1 MSVGGMRPGAVD
13 DLGEFIT
20 AARGEV
26 EADLLLRGGR
36 VVNVFTHEIVE
47 TSVALRGDRI
57 VGLGDLPAREVID
70 LDGRYVCPGLIDAHV
85 HIEISML
92 PPHRFADAVL
102 PHGVTSVVCDPHE
115 IANVLGLD
123 GVRYMLDVSE
133 GLDLSVF
140 MMAPSCVPTSSME
153 TSGAALGAQDLVA
166 LADHPRVLG
175 LAEVM
180 NYPGVLAGSGDVL
193 DKLRG
198 FAGRPVDGHV
208 PGLTG
213 PDLQAYA
220 GAGIS
225 SDHESVTA
233 DEAREKLRLGMTVFL
248 REASNARNLVDLL
261 PAVDEYTARRCAFA
275 TDDRVPGELLR
286 DGSIDSLVRLAIRDG
301 LDPVTAVTM
310 ATLNPAEHYGLRDR
324 GAVAPGRRADL
335 LVTSDLRSLPVELV
349 VAGGRVVARD
359 GRRLR
364 DSVAAVATLP
374 STFHVAWPADLRLP
388 ARGRRARVIG
398 IVEEQLVTTAHVEE
412 VRVEDGIAVAD
423 PDRDLLR
430 VSVIERHRATGNVG
444 MGFVRGFGLRRGA
457 MASSVAND
465 CHNLVVVAV
474 DDADGLLAARTVA
487 DMGGGIAVVDSG
499 ELRAAMS
506 LPLAGLMADRAPEVV
521 ADELDAVTSAVRRL
535 GCTVPA
541 PFMAMSFLALPVIP
555 HLKLTDR
562 GLVDVDAFAFTDVF
576 VDELRQQAG

>member
-1 MSVGGMRPGAVD
+1 MND
-13 DLGEFIT
+13 DLGEFIR
-20 AARGEV
+20 AARGDV

-47 TSVALRGDRI
+47 TAVALRGDRI
-57 VGLGDLPAREVID
+57 VGLGELPAREVID

-92 PPHRFADAVL
+92 PPHRFADAVVQ
-102 PHGVTSVVCDPHE
+102 HGVTTVVCDPHE
-115 IANVLGLD
+115 IANVLGVP
-123 GVRYMLDVSE
+123 GVRYMLDASE
-133 GLDLSVF
+133 GLDLSVLV
-140 MMAPSCVPTSSME
+140 MAPSCVPTSSME
-153 TSGAALGAQDLVA
+153 TSGAALDAADLVT
-166 LADHPRVLG
+166 LGEHPRVLG

-180 NYPGVLAGSGDVL
+180 NFPGVLAGSGDVL

-198 FAGRPVDGHV
+198 FAGRPLDGHV
-208 PGLTG
+208 PGLSG

-233 DEAREKLRLGMTVFL
+233 EEAREKLRLGMTVFL
-248 REASNARNLVDLL
+248 REASNARNLLDLL
-261 PAVDEYTARRCAFA
+261 GAVDEHTARRCAFA

-286 DGSIDSLVRLAIRDG
+286 DGSIDSLVRLAVRGG
-301 LDPVTAVTM
+301 LDPVTAITM

-335 LVTSDLRSLPVELV
+335 VVTSDLREFPIELV
-349 VAGGRVVARD
+349 IAGGRVVARD
-359 GRRLR
+359 GHRLR
-364 DSVAAVATLP
+364 DSVAPAAALP
-374 STFHVAWPADLRLP
+374 DTFHIAWPPDLRLP
-388 ARGRRARVIG
+388 AGGRRARVIG
-398 IVEEQLVTTAHVEE
+398 IVEDQLVTTAHVEE
-412 VRVEDGIAVAD
+412 VRIEDGVAVAD
-423 PDRDLLR
+423 PDRDMLR

-465 CHNLVVVAV
+465 CHNLVVVAA
-474 DDADGLLAARTVA
+474 DDDDGFAAARAVA
-487 DMGGGIAVVDSG
+487 DMGGGIAVAAG
-499 ELRAAMS
+499 GRLRAAMA
-506 LPLAGLMADRAPEVV
+506 LPLAGLMADRAPELV
-521 ADELDAVTSAVRRL
+521 ADELDAVTSEVRQL
-535 GCTVPA
+535 GCAVPA

-576 VDELRQQAG
+576 VG

>member
-1 MSVGGMRPGAVD
+1 VINWGEAVD
-13 DLGEFIT
+13 DLGEFIR
-20 AARGEV
+20 AARGVV

-57 VGLGDLPAREVID
+57 VGLGDVPAREVID

-102 PHGVTSVVCDPHE
+102 PHGVTTVVCDPHE
-115 IANVLGLD
+115 IANVLGIE

-140 MMAPSCVPTSSME
+140 VMAPSCVPTSSME
-153 TSGAALGAQDLVA
+153 TSGAALGADDLVA
-166 LADHPRVLG
+166 LGEHPRVLG

-180 NYPGVLAGSGDVL
+180 NFPGVLAGSSDVL

-198 FAGRPVDGHV
+198 FAGRPLDGHV

-213 PDLQAYA
+213 PDLQAYS

-248 REASNARNLVDLL
+248 REASNARNLLDLL

-286 DGSIDSLVRLAIRDG
+286 DGSIDSLVRLAIRGG

-310 ATLNPAEHYGLRDR
+310 ATHNPAEHYGLRDR

-335 LVTSDLRSLPVELV
+335 FVTSDLHALPVELV
-349 VAGGRVVARD
+349 IAGGRVVARD
-359 GRRLR
+359 GIRLR
-364 DSVAAVATLP
+364 DSVAPAVTLP
-374 STFHVAWPADLRLP
+374 STFNVAWPNDLRLP
-388 ARGRRARVIG
+388 AAGSRVRVIG
-398 IVEEQLVTTAHVEE
+398 IVKDQLVTTAHVEE
-412 VRVEDGIAVAD
+412 VRIEDGVAVAD

-430 VSVIERHRATGNVG
+430 LSVIERHRATGNVG

-465 CHNLVVVAV
+465 CHNIVVVAA
-474 DDADGLLAARTVA
+474 DDGDGMVAARAVV
-487 DMGGGIAVVDSG
+487 DMDGGIAVAEGG
-499 ELRAAMS
+499 EVRAAIA

-521 ADELDAVTSAVRRL
+521 ADQLDAVTAAVRLL
-535 GCTVPA
+535 GCGVPA

-576 VDELRQQAG
+576 VDELPQRAG

>member
-1 MSVGGMRPGAVD
+1 MDGCGIDPAAVD
-13 DLGEFIT
+13 DLGERIRG
-20 AARGEV
+20 ARGAV
-26 EADLLLRGGR
+26 AADLLLRGGR

-47 TSVALRGDRI
+47 TAVAVSGNRI
-57 VGLGDLPAREVID
+57 VGLGELPAREVID

-115 IANVLGLD
+115 IANVLGVE

-133 GLDLSVF
+133 GLDLSVLV
-140 MMAPSCVPTSSME
+140 MAPSCVPTSSME
-153 TSGAALGAQDLVA
+153 TSGAALDVDDLLA
-166 LADHPRVLG
+166 LLDHPRVLG

-180 NYPGVLAGSGDVL
+180 NFPGVLAGSLEVL
-193 DKLRG
+193 DKLRA
-198 FAGRPVDGHV
+198 FAERPLDGHA

-233 DEAREKLRLGMTVFL
+233 EEAREKLQLGMTVFL
-248 REASNARNLVDLL
+248 REASNSRNLIDVL

-286 DGSIDSLVRLAIRDG
+286 DGSIDSLVRLAIRGG
-301 LDPVTAVTM
+301 LDPVTAITM

-335 LVTSDLRSLPVELV
+335 VVTSDLRALPVELV
-349 VAGGRVVARD
+349 LAGGRIVARD

-364 DSVAAVATLP
+364 DSVAPVATLP
-374 STFHVAWPADLRLP
+374 DTFHVAWPPDLRLP
-388 ARGRRARVIG
+388 AGGRRARVIG
-398 IVEEQLVTTAHVEE
+398 IVEDQLLTTAHVEE
-412 VRVEDGIAVAD
+412 VRVEDGMAVAD
-423 PDRDLLR
+423 PDRDMLR
-430 VSVIERHRATGNVG
+430 LSVIERHQATGNVG

-465 CHNLVVVAV
+465 CHNLVVVAAG
-474 DDADGLLAARTVA
+474 DEDGLVAARAVA
-487 DMGGGIAVVDSG
+487 EMGGGIAVAAGG
-499 ELRAAMS
+499 EVRAALA
-506 LPLAGLMADRAPEVV
+506 LPLAGLMADQPPEVV
-521 ADELDAVTSAVRRL
+521 ADQLDVVTSAVRQL
-535 GCTVPA
+535 GCAVPA

-576 VDELRQQAG
+576 VDELPL

>member
-1 MSVGGMRPGAVD
+1 MRPGAVD
-13 DLGEFIT
+13 DLGELIG
-20 AARGEV
+20 AARGAV

-70 LDGRYVCPGLIDAHV
+70 LAGRYVCPGLIDAHV

-115 IANVLGLD
+115 IANVLGVE

-133 GLDLSVF
+133 GLDLSVLV
-140 MMAPSCVPTSSME
+140 MAPSCVPTSSME
-153 TSGAALGAQDLVA
+153 TSGAELGAEDLVA

-175 LAEVM
+175 LAEMM
-180 NYPGVLAGSGDVL
+180 NFPGVLAGSEDVL

-198 FAGRPVDGHV
+198 FAGRPLDGHV

-248 REASNARNLVDLL
+248 REASNARNLIDVL
-261 PAVDEYTARRCAFA
+261 PAVDRYTARRCAFA

-286 DGSIDSLVRLAIRDG
+286 DGSIDSLVRLAIRGG
-301 LDPVTAVTM
+301 LDPVTALTM
-310 ATLNPAEHYGLRDR
+310 ATHNPAEHYGLRDR

-335 LVTSDLRSLPVELV
+335 LVTSDLRELPVELV
-349 VAGGRVVARD
+349 IAGGRLVARD

-364 DSVAAVATLP
+364 DSVAPAAPLP
-374 STFHVAWPADLRLP
+374 DTFHVAWPADLRLP
-388 ARGRRARVIG
+388 AGGRRARVIG
-398 IVEEQLVTTAHVEE
+398 IVEDQLVTTAHVEE
-412 VRVEDGIAVAD
+412 VRVEDGVAVAD
-423 PDRDLLR
+423 PDRDMLR
-430 VSVIERHRATGNVG
+430 LSVIERHHATGNVG

-474 DDADGLLAARTVA
+474 DDDDGLVAARAVA
-487 DMGGGIAVVDSG
+487 DMGGGIAVTEGG
-499 ELRAAMS
+499 ELRATIA

-521 ADELDAVTSAVRRL
+521 ADQLDAVTSAVRQL
-535 GCTVPA
+535 GCAVPA

-576 VDELRQQAG
+576 VDGLPPQAG